1 MDLVV
6 RRKACRSGRRCRD
19 KTLDIRRASRILGDG
34 RAACQ
39 APFVSFFAGAPPA
52 AVRSAGRLPLPEDDP
67 CGRRGNERG
76 RGPLLPAPECPPR
89 PRVPSHLG
97 GRALPRRGPR
107 VRWLA
112 EMRNTRSSG
121 PEKKPAAPGRA
132 PRGEVGVGGKCSPSG
147 SSPSGHAR
155 ESRRDALK
163 GLLRRLIA
171 LIRGLAH
178 PLEPGGCVRLNA

>member
-1 MDLVV
+1 M

-19 KTLDIRRASRILGDG
+19 KTLDIRRASRILGHG

-39 APFVSFFAGAPPA
+39 APFVSFFASAPLEACRPQTA
-52 AVRSAGRLPLPEDDP
+52 SPCRGTDP

-76 RGPLLPAPECPPR
+76 RGPLPAAPECPPR

-107 VRWLA
+107 VRRLA
-112 EMRNTRSSG
+112 EMRRTRKLG

-132 PRGEVGVGGKCSPSG
+132 PRGEVGVEGKRSPSG
-147 SSPSGHAR
+147 SAPSGHAR

-178 PLEPGGCVRLNA
+178 PLKPGGCVRLNA

>member
-1 MDLVV
+1 M

-19 KTLDIRRASRILGDG
+19 KTLDIRRASRILGHG

-39 APFVSFFAGAPPA
+39 ASFVSFFASAPPA
-52 AVRSAGRLPLPEDDP
+52 TPKTQTASPCRRTEQ

-132 PRGEVGVGGKCSPSG
+132 PRGEVGVEGKCSPSG

-178 PLEPGGCVRLNA
+178 PLKPGGCVRLNA